1 MKVVI
6 LAGGEGK
13 RLRPLT
19 DSVPKPLVRVN
30 GKTIID
36 HQIDLFLKLGVTEFV
51 VLGGYKNDEL
61 QKHFS
66 SYEKASVKV
75 FVEEKPLG
83 TAGAIKS
90 VEKELTG
97 HDFVVTNGD
106 IMTNID
112 LSPML
117 QGSNEFLARLALVP
131 MTSPYGVVKTFNDK
145 VTGFEEKPILRD
157 VYINAGI
164 YWIGKGIFDILP
176 QEGSLEKD
184 VFPKLAAEG
193 KLGFFRFQI
202 HNKFWRS
209 IDNIKDHEEASK
221 HFA

>member
-19 DSVPKPLVRVN
+19 DSVPKPLVKIN
-30 GKTIID
+30 GKAIID
-36 HQIDLFLKLGVTEFV
+36 HQIDQFLKLGVKEFI

-66 SYEKASVKV
+66 SYDKANVKV

-90 VEKELTG
+90 VQSTLAGE
-97 HDFVVTNGD
+97 DFVVTNGD
-106 IMTNID
+106 IMTNLD
-112 LSPML
+112 LTPML
-117 QGSNEFLARLALVP
+117 HGEKDFLAKIALVP

-145 VTGFEEKPILRD
+145 VIGFEEKPILRD
-157 VYINAGI
+157 VYINAGV
-164 YWIGKGIFDILP
+164 YWLSKDIFGFLP
-176 QEGSLEKD
+176 ETGSLEND
-184 VFPKLAAEG
+184 VFPKLVAEG

-209 IDNIKDHEEASK
+209 IDNIKDHEEAGK
-221 HFA
+221 HFT